1 LKNFP
6 VLVVFPHL
14 FDMDISKILVWNVRG
29 LNRKVRRDGV
39 RHMIS
44 STRPDIVCL
53 QETKK
58 AAISRRM
65 VMTTLGADFDEFVVL
80 PANGTRGRI
89 LLPWKSS
96 VCRSMNARIDA
107 FSVSVQFENE
117 DGSPWWM
124 TGVYGP
130 QTDA

>member
-14 FDMDISKILVWNVRG
+14 FDMDISKILVWNMRG

-58 AAISRRM
+58 VVISRRM
-65 VMTTLGADFDEFVVL
+65 VMTTLGAYFDEFVVL
-80 PANGTRGRI
+80 PANGT
-89 LLPWKSS
+89 
-96 VCRSMNARIDA
+96 
-107 FSVSVQFENE
+107 
-117 DGSPWWM
+117 
-124 TGVYGP
+124 
-130 QTDA
+130 

>member
-1 LKNFP
+1 
-6 VLVVFPHL
+6 
-14 FDMDISKILVWNVRG
+14 
-29 LNRKVRRDGV
+29 V